1 MTAPYLIDSHCHLD
15 RLNLAE
21 GESLASVLAAARDAG
36 IGQLLSVAVDLESAR
51 NLQQLA
57 AERRGVFCSV
67 GLHPLQ
73 DGVAPVVS
81 RQQLVELAA
90 HPKVVAIGE
99 TGLDN
104 HYGDEQSGWQRDSFA
119 LHLQV
124 AKELELPVIVHT
136 RQARQQT
143 LDMIEAAASPT
154 AGVLHCFT
162 ESREMAEAAVA
173 MGYYIS
179 LSGIV
184 TFNSAKEL
192 REVAQWVPL
201 ERLLVE
207 TDAPWLAPVPHRGQ
221 ENRPALVREVAQ
233 FIAELRGISL
243 AELAA
248 ATSDNFYQLFT
259 RASAYKEEL
268 L

>member
-1 MTAPYLIDSHCHLD
+1 MSLPYLIDSHVHLD
-15 RLNLAE
+15 RLKFADD
-21 GESLASVLAAARDAG
+21 ESLASVLTAARNAG
-36 IGQLLSVAVDLESAR
+36 IGQLLSVAVDLDSAR
-51 NLQQLA
+51 HLQQLVDSH
-57 AERRGVFCSV
+57 RGLFCSV

-73 DGVAPVVS
+73 DGEVPVVS
-81 RQQLVELAA
+81 RQQLIALAA

-104 HYGDEQSGWQRDSFA
+104 HYGDGQSGWQRDSFA
-119 LHLQV
+119 LHLEV
-124 AKELELPVIVHT
+124 AKQLELPVIVHT
-136 RQARQQT
+136 RQAQQQT
-143 LDMIEAAASPT
+143 LEMIEAAASPA

-184 TFNSAKEL
+184 TFNSAKTL
-192 REVAQWVPL
+192 REVAKWVPL

-221 ENRPALVREVAQ
+221 ENRPALVREVAA
-233 FIAELRGISL
+233 FIADLRGISL
-243 AELAA
+243 DELAA
-248 ATSDNFYQLFT
+248 ATSANFYQLFK
-259 RASAYKEEL
+259 RAGAYKEEL